1 MKERIREREGG
12 LMIDVSFIRNFD
24 STYTSNKNHLFTMNG
39 IEGLAEN
46 AHGLGGYE
54 KKVGPKCLG
63 QESDWN
69 E

>member
-24 STYTSNKNHLFTMNG
+24 STYTSKRNHLFTMNG

-46 AHGLGGYE
+46 ARCLGGLVR
-54 KKVGPKCLG
+54 KVGPKSIG

-69 E
+69 